1 MFNLKTLAKTAAIT
15 LAGLAFAPVAFADGH
30 TKVLR
35 IQSVLP
41 TTGDEIKMVRDFG
54 EDVYALTGGSLK
66 LEVLAA
72 VQWWDPEMLWM
83 P

>member
-15 LAGLAFAPVAFADGH
+15 VVSLAFAPAAFADGH

-41 TTGDEIKMVRDFG
+41 TTGD
-54 EDVYALTGGSLK
+54 
-66 LEVLAA
+66 
-72 VQWWDPEMLWM
+72 
-83 P
+83 

>member
-1 MFNLKTLAKTAAIT
+1 MFNLKTLVKTAAIT
-15 LAGLAFAPVAFADGH
+15 VAGLAFAPAAFADGH

-41 TTGDEIKMVRDFG
+41 TTGDEIKWLGTLVK
-54 EDVYALTGGSLK
+54 TS
-66 LEVLAA
+66 
-72 VQWWDPEMLWM
+72 M